1 MAIWKLLFTKS
12 RKEFQAERELQD
24 LGIVCYMPKIRVLRQ
39 WSDRV
44 KSLTLPAFPSYIFVC
59 VDAKNRNAVFGANG
73 ISHYVRV
80 GQDDAVVAEDII
92 HQVKQMERGMS
103 PEVTYR
109 LEIGSKVA
117 ITSGVFSGYR
127 ARTLEVMGR
136 RRIKLEL
143 EGLQNLRVIEM
154 PVSQVMAY

>member
-1 MAIWKLLFTKS
+1 M
-12 RKEFQAERELQD
+12 
-24 LGIVCYMPKIRVLRQ
+24 
-39 WSDRV
+39 
-44 KSLTLPAFPSYIFVC
+44 
-59 VDAKNRNAVFGANG
+59 
-73 ISHYVRV
+73 RV